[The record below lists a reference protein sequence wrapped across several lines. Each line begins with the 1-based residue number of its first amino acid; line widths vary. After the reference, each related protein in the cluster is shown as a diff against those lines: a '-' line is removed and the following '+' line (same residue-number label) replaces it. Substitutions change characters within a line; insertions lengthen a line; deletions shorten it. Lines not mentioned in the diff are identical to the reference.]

1 MELGL
6 TFPLQRFLKQKPPA
20 FGTEPDR
27 RFCWDLHV
35 IDLFGRKCLLA
46 VHCHS
51 RYTFVLFDVAPFQ
64 WSDLPGLFRKGLFD
78 SLSAAGFSCAQ
89 IQKYLSRTGDIRIT
103 RTHGRREV
111 AFLNRAWEDVLAM
124 DLCLDDS
131 CQVQPLLDHAVNTRP
146 SRCVGF
152 EGLGTALERMK
163 MILND
168 GRKHQMNSRPKVAF
182 LCVHNSC
189 RSQIAEALG
198 RKLAGDVFESFSAG
212 TEPGTCINPD
222 AVRLMKQVHGIDMEQ
237 TQHNKFLS
245 DLPAVDI
252 VVTMGC
258 NVQCP
263 ALPCSH
269 REDWGLDDPSGQEDE
284 VFLSVIAK
292 IEEKVL
298 DLKHRILNR
307 QL

>member
-89 IQKYLSRTGDIRIT
+89 IQKYLSRAGDIRIT

-146 SRCVGF
+146 SRCAGSD
-152 EGLGTALERMK
+152 GMGRGLER
-163 MILND
+163 
-168 GRKHQMNSRPKVAF
+168 
-182 LCVHNSC
+182 
-189 RSQIAEALG
+189 IAA
-198 RKLAGDVFESFSAG
+198 S
-212 TEPGTCINPD
+212 
-222 AVRLMKQVHGIDMEQ
+222 
-237 TQHNKFLS
+237 
-245 DLPAVDI
+245 LP
-252 VVTMGC
+252 
-258 NVQCP
+258 
-263 ALPCSH
+263 
-269 REDWGLDDPSGQEDE
+269 
-284 VFLSVIAK
+284 
-292 IEEKVL
+292 
-298 DLKHRILNR
+298 
-307 QL
+307 